1 MFAFQKTNQ
10 TPSYLHGDE
19 EKAEIRSIASFE
31 SKYNK
36 RNIYNGHQYI
46 AISPDGNQIVTLNTT
61 TYQLKLCQ
69 SDNISKLY
77 TLNYDS
83 FKNFDAPAVI
93 WSLTVSNEITLP
105 DKTTDVLIAVSCFD
119 DDVNN
124 ADSTIKHTWV
134 ISSAKQARISSSIND
149 MGGIIKFLDDDSS
162 VSEKADLA
170 LINSY
175 GISRFSIHH
184 DKIYSMINENYVH
197 GWFNLFSDKSVENF
211 NLPSKL
217 SNSEISNFSI
227 QQNLVKG
234 RFVVESYKNK
244 IQTVEMY
251 NLKTTLLENT
261 FQKSEETAASFL
273 GKGYSCYAIS
283 NNESLFAYCRGANSI
298 TIYLMENGL
307 EVTTK
312 KFNETNIQIL
322 FFDFVKNDEKLL
334 IVIEEESYN
343 EVTSEF
349 VNTPIIVVW
358 DLFNSSDNCIRRI
371 NDTFSLFPKKCEHH
385 QRLAN
390 ASGNLITITD
400 DGNITS
406 LLQDSEIIKLLD
418 PVNDNTRNV
427 IQLNDK
433 SNTSS
438 STAVAT
444 NTTTNYHSIYDS
456 YGKYLGSKFENRII
470 RNPEPWILNKNYE
483 RTSVYLDD
491 NKSIQLF
498 IGESTVQVWR
508 KRKSGTS
515 TSKASSLSSTK
526 VLEYIWTNNFNRPM
540 QIQSLEVGHKEF
552 SLTLYIPSIN
562 SFSEPGDTVTLEWP
576 EKVNPPVHA
585 CEALEFFNGKK
596 GQTLDPKRQHQF
608 DDLIQQTER
617 IIRKYLTKKC
627 GLWRMLDI
635 RYDIMANLIRG
646 NCTYIIRNI
655 LFSISDGKNDY
666 LHIPRCNSWGG
677 QLAKETDL
685 EISIVCTK
693 GGYRKDTIIV
703 KYLLDYYSN
712 NALYSSN
719 WMFTVAKAIPTL
731 YEYNLE
737 FYVKELFQKPCF
749 GASEVY
755 LEQSKIRDKDMDR
768 SNHKDVH
775 ALNVNL
781 GLTKK
786 GKERNFLQKSI
797 VKGKQSGE
805 KIISDLVSKTTAP
818 NSSLINQ
825 VYMVPLPDFTVY
837 PEKVFEDKRVEN
849 WKIPFKFLK
858 LLFWPRGH
866 VLKKKHHLSPFLRM
880 IREDNG
886 AEIYDNPSMAAVI
899 DFKWKA
905 ARNHF
910 LRHALIYVI
919 FAFLF
924 ALISGAIKGL
934 DEQITSVSWIL
945 VLFALFYWLGFYL
958 LNTERIQLKYEGWRR
973 YFGLYNFFDLFS
985 VIFPLVM
992 TSLDIY
998 FAIVHPDPDED
1009 PEAFQEQAEKI
1020 VKDDQIFTIFNS
1032 FAVLVMWFELFLL
1045 LRYFE
1050 RSGAYIYIIVNIFK
1064 QIIPFLIFILM
1075 VVLGFGHAM
1084 FVLLNDT
1091 ESIGIKPD
1099 GSSFQITPTDSD
1111 TGEPLPY
1118 KVEQVIDVKSI
1129 SDNYF
1134 TNFVKS
1140 VESVFFWTG
1149 GRWDQLEQWNFWPI
1163 DVYSIIASILLVTI
1177 LQNML
1182 IAIMTGAYD
1191 DAKEIGRHAVLEYRA
1206 ELIEDYETIEKPLGS
1221 KRGNPRYIYYIGK
1234 SDYIEEWLRKSEK
1247 ARKNHENF
1255 LSKVDDKNPWDDD
1268 DDDDDDNDHYQDL
1281 SYYYSTETDSI
1292 ASPRKEQET
1301 PLSLYWFVDENDNK
1315 EKLLLKSKSSNISSK
1330 SVSNNNII
1338 LQNDNNNN
1346 GGENK
1351 LLKEK
1356 ILSMEKEFSG
1366 KLNSMEETIKNLISV
1381 IQNQKNNLI

>member
-1 MFAFQKTNQ
+1 MLAFKKTNQ
-10 TPSYLHGDE
+10 TPSHLYSDE

-31 SKYNK
+31 SKYSNK

-46 AISPDGNQIVTLNTT
+46 AISPDGTQIVTLNTT

-69 SDNISKLY
+69 SDNISTLN
-77 TLNYDS
+77 TLNYNS
-83 FKNFDAPAVI
+83 FKNFDTPAVI
-93 WSLTVSNEITLP
+93 WSLAISNEITLP
-105 DKTTDVLIAVSCFD
+105 DRTTDVLIAVSCFD

-162 VSEKADLA
+162 VSEKTDLA

-184 DKIYSMINENYVH
+184 DKINSMINENYVQ
-197 GWFNLFSDKSVENF
+197 GWFGLFSDKSVENF

-217 SNSEISNFSI
+217 LNNEISSFSI

-234 RFVVESYKNK
+234 RFLVESYKNK
-244 IQTVEMY
+244 RQTVEMY
-251 NLKTTLLENT
+251 NLKTSLLENT
-261 FQKSEETAASFL
+261 FQKSEETAASIS
-273 GKGYSCYAIS
+273 GRGYSCYAIS

-334 IVIEEESYN
+334 IVIEKESYN
-343 EVTSEF
+343 EETSEL
-349 VNTPIIVVW
+349 VKTLNIS
-358 DLFNSSDNCIRRI
+358 NS
-371 NDTFSLFPKKCEHH
+371 
-385 QRLAN
+385 
-390 ASGNLITITD
+390 
-400 DGNITS
+400 
-406 LLQDSEIIKLLD
+406 
-418 PVNDNTRNV
+418 
-427 IQLNDK
+427 
-433 SNTSS
+433 SS
-438 STAVAT
+438 STAVTT
-444 NTTTNYHSIYDS
+444 NTTMNYHSIYDS

-483 RTSVYLDD
+483 CTSVYLDD

-498 IGESTVQVWR
+498 IGGSTVQVWR

-515 TSKASSLSSTK
+515 TTSSTK

-562 SFSEPGDTVTLEWP
+562 SLSELGDTVTLEWP
-576 EKVNPPVHA
+576 EKVNPSVHA
-585 CEALEFFNGKK
+585 CEALEFFNEKK
-596 GQTLDPKRQHQF
+596 DQPLDPKRQHQF
-608 DDLIQQTER
+608 DELIQQTER
-617 IIRKYLTKKC
+617 IIRKYLTKRC

-655 LFSISDGKNDY
+655 LFSISDRKNNY

-677 QLAKETDL
+677 QLVKDTDL
-685 EISIVCTK
+685 EISIACTK

-712 NALYSSN
+712 NALESSN
-719 WMFTVAKAIPTL
+719 WMFTVAKAIPIL

-737 FYVKELFQKPCF
+737 FYVEELFQKPCF

-755 LEQSKIRDKDMDR
+755 LDQSKIRDKDMDR
-768 SNHKDVH
+768 SNEKDVH

-786 GKERNFLQKSI
+786 RKEQ
-797 VKGKQSGE
+797 

-866 VLKKKHHLSPFLRM
+866 VLRKKHHMSPFLRM
-880 IREDNG
+880 IREDN
-886 AEIYDNPSMAAVI
+886 AAQIYDNPSMAAVI

-905 ARNHF
+905 ARNYF
-910 LRHALIYVI
+910 LRHALIYVV

-924 ALISGAIKGL
+924 AIITNAIKGIS
-934 DEQITSVSWIL
+934 ERISSASWLAL
-945 VLFALFYWLGFYL
+945 VLYFLFYWFGFYL

-985 VIFPLVM
+985 VILPLVIA
-992 TSLDIY
+992 SLSLYIGFKVVLD
-998 FAIVHPDPDED
+998 FDE
-1009 PEAFQEQAEKI
+1009 ESQEQIEEI
-1020 VKDDQIFTIFNS
+1020 IRDVRIYTIFNS
-1032 FAVLVMWFELFLL
+1032 FAILVMWLELFLL

-1050 RSGAYIYIIVNIFK
+1050 KSGAYIYIIVNIFK

-1084 FVLLNDT
+1084 FVLLNNT

-1099 GSSFQITPTDSD
+1099 GSSFQITPTDSN
-1111 TGEPLPY
+1111 TSEPLPY
-1118 KVEQVIDVKSI
+1118 KVEQVIDVNSI
-1129 SDNYF
+1129 SDNYY
-1134 TNFVKS
+1134 TNFIKS
-1140 VESVFFWTG
+1140 VESVFFWTS
-1149 GRWDQLEQWNFWPI
+1149 GRWDQLEQWNFWPV
-1163 DVYSIIASILLVTI
+1163 DVYSIIGSILLVTI

-1234 SDYIEEWLRKSEK
+1234 SDYIEECLTNE
-1247 ARKNHENF
+1247 
-1255 LSKVDDKNPWDDD
+1255 LD
-1268 DDDDDDNDHYQDL
+1268 
-1281 SYYYSTETDSI
+1281 
-1292 ASPRKEQET
+1292 
-1301 PLSLYWFVDENDNK
+1301 
-1315 EKLLLKSKSSNISSK
+1315 
-1330 SVSNNNII
+1330 
-1338 LQNDNNNN
+1338 
-1346 GGENK
+1346 
-1351 LLKEK
+1351 
-1356 ILSMEKEFSG
+1356 
-1366 KLNSMEETIKNLISV
+1366 
-1381 IQNQKNNLI
+1381 

>member
-10 TPSYLHGDE
+10 TPSHLYNDE

-31 SKYNK
+31 SKYSNK
-36 RNIYNGHQYI
+36 RNVYNGHQYI

-83 FKNFDAPAVI
+83 FKNFDSPAVI
-93 WSLTVSNEITLP
+93 WSLAVSNEITLP
-105 DKTTDVLIAVSCFD
+105 DRTTDVLIAVSCFD

-134 ISSAKQARISSSIND
+134 ISSVKQARISSSIND
-149 MGGIIKFLDDDSS
+149 MGGIIKFLDDESS
-162 VSEKADLA
+162 VSEKTDLA

-184 DKIYSMINENYVH
+184 NKINSMINENYVH

-217 SNSEISNFSI
+217 SNNEISSFSI
-227 QQNLVKG
+227 RQNLVKD
-234 RFVVESYKNK
+234 RFLVESYKNK

-251 NLKTTLLENT
+251 NLRSSLLENT
-261 FQKSEETAASFL
+261 FQKSEENAASFL
-273 GKGYSCYAIS
+273 GSGYSCYAIS
-283 NNESLFAYCRGANSI
+283 KNESLFAYCRGANSI

-312 KFNETNIQIL
+312 KFDETNIQIL
-322 FFDFVKNDEKLL
+322 FFDFLKNDENLL
-334 IVIEEESYN
+334 IVVEKESYKEEN
-343 EVTSEF
+343 SEI
-349 VNTPIIVVW
+349 VKTPTIVVW
-358 DLFNSSDNCIRRI
+358 DLFSSSDNCIRRI

-390 ASGNLITITD
+390 SSGNLITITD

-418 PVNDNTRNV
+418 PVNYNTRNV
-427 IQLNDK
+427 IQLNEK

-438 STAVAT
+438 SAAITT
-444 NTTTNYHSIYDS
+444 NTTMNYHSIYDT

-470 RNPEPWILNKNYE
+470 KNPEPWILNKNYE

-491 NKSIQLF
+491 YKSIQLF
-498 IGESTVQVWR
+498 IGESTVQIWR

-526 VLEYIWTNNFNRPM
+526 ILEYIWTNNFNRPM

-552 SLTLYIPSIN
+552 SLTLHIPSIN

-585 CEALEFFNGKK
+585 CEALEFFNEKK
-596 GQTLDPKRQHQF
+596 GQPLDPKRQHQF

-617 IIRKYLTKKC
+617 IVRKYLTKKC

-635 RYDIMANLIRG
+635 RYDIMTNLIRG

-655 LFSISDGKNDY
+655 LWSISDRKNNY

-685 EISIVCTK
+685 EIAIACTK
-693 GGYRKDTIIV
+693 GGYRKDTMIV

-712 NALYSSN
+712 NALDSSN
-719 WMFTVAKAIPTL
+719 WMFTVAKAIPIL

-737 FYVKELFQKPCF
+737 FYVEELFQKRCF

-755 LEQSKIRDKDMDR
+755 LDQSKISDKDMDR
-768 SNHKDVH
+768 SNQKDVH

-786 GKERNFLQKSI
+786 RKERNFFQKSI

-805 KIISDLVSKTTAP
+805 KIISDLVTSAP
-818 NSSLINQ
+818 SSSLINQ

-837 PEKVFEDKRVEN
+837 PEKFEDKRVEY

-866 VLKKKHHLSPFLRM
+866 VLRKKHHMSPFLRM

-886 AEIYDNPSMAAVI
+886 AEIYDNPSIAAVI

-910 LRHALIYVI
+910 LRHALIYVV

-924 ALISGAIKGL
+924 AIINGAIEVIGEKIASGYINIVML
-934 DEQITSVSWIL
+934 I
-945 VLFALFYWLGFYL
+945 LFYWLGFYL

-985 VIFPLVM
+985 VIFQLVM
-992 TSLDIY
+992 TSFLLYLLLTI
-998 FAIVHPDPDED
+998 PNQDEE
-1009 PEAFQEQAEKI
+1009 PEKYQEQAENYLRNYRI
-1020 VKDDQIFTIFNS
+1020 YIILSS
-1032 FAVLVMWFELFLL
+1032 FAVLVMWLELFLL

-1050 RSGAYIYIIVNIFK
+1050 RSGAYIYILVNIFK
-1064 QIIPFLIFILM
+1064 QIIPFLVFILV

-1091 ESIGIKPD
+1091 KTIGVIPD
-1099 GSSFQITPTDSD
+1099 GSSFSITPTDSD
-1111 TGEPLPY
+1111 QPLPY
-1118 KVEQVIDVKSI
+1118 KVDQVIDVDNK
-1129 SDNYF
+1129 SDNYY
-1134 TNFVKS
+1134 TNFIKS

-1149 GRWDQLEQWNFWPI
+1149 GRWDQLEQWDFWPV
-1163 DVYSIIASILLVTI
+1163 DVYSIIGSILLVTI

-1182 IAIMTGAYD
+1182 IAIMTGAYEE
-1191 DAKEIGRHAVLEYRA
+1191 AKEIGRHAVLEYRA
-1206 ELIEDYETIEKPLGS
+1206 ELIEDYETIEKPLGN

-1247 ARKNHENF
+1247 ARKNL
-1255 LSKVDDKNPWDDD
+1255 LSKVDDKNPWDDHDDDD
-1268 DDDDDDNDHYQDL
+1268 DDDDDDNEGGGYHYQDL
-1281 SYYYSTETDSI
+1281 SHYYSTETDSI

-1301 PLSLYWFVDENDNK
+1301 PLSLYWFVDENYNK
-1315 EKLLLKSKSSNISSK
+1315 EKLSKSKSSNILSK
-1330 SVSNNNII
+1330 STNII
-1338 LQNDNNNN
+1338 QNNNN
-1346 GGENK
+1346 DDDKETS

-1356 ILSMEKEFSG
+1356 IISLEEEFSG
-1366 KLNSMEETIKNLISV
+1366 KLNSMEETIKNLITT
-1381 IQNQKNNLI
+1381 IQNQ

>member
-10 TPSYLHGDE
+10 TPSQLYSDE
-19 EKAEIRSIASFE
+19 ERAEIKSIASFE
-31 SKYNK
+31 SKYSNK

-46 AISPDGNQIVTLNTT
+46 AISPDGTQIVTLNTT

-69 SDNISKLY
+69 SDNISKLN
-77 TLNYDS
+77 TLNYVS
-83 FKNFDAPAVI
+83 LKNFDAPAVI
-93 WSLTVSNEITLP
+93 WSLAVSNEITLP
-105 DKTTDVLIAVSCFD
+105 DRTTDVLIAVSCFD

-134 ISSAKQARISSSIND
+134 ISSAKQVRISSSIND
-149 MGGIIKFLDDDSS
+149 MGGIIKFLNDESS
-162 VSEKADLA
+162 VSEKTDLV

-184 DKIYSMINENYVH
+184 DKINSMIKENYVH
-197 GWFNLFSDKSVENF
+197 GWFSLFSDKSVENF

-217 SNSEISNFSI
+217 SNNEISSFSI
-227 QQNLVKG
+227 QQNLVKD
-234 RFVVESYKNK
+234 RFLVESYKNK

-251 NLKTTLLENT
+251 NLRTSLLENT
-261 FQKSEETAASFL
+261 FQKSEENAASFL
-273 GKGYSCYAIS
+273 GRGYSCYAIS
-283 NNESLFAYCRGANSI
+283 RNESLFAYCRGANSI

-322 FFDFVKNDEKLL
+322 FFDFAKNDEKLL
-334 IVIEEESYN
+334 IVIEKKSYN
-343 EVTSEF
+343 EETTQF
-349 VNTPIIVVW
+349 VNTPTIVVW
-358 DLFNSSDNCIRRI
+358 DLFSSSDNCIRRI

-385 QRLAN
+385 QRLASS
-390 ASGNLITITD
+390 SGNLITITD
-400 DGNITS
+400 DGKITS

-418 PVNDNTRNV
+418 PESYNTRNA
-427 IQLNDK
+427 IQLNNNIQLDK
-433 SNTSS
+433 KSS
-438 STAVAT
+438 SPSSTVVTT

-470 RNPEPWILNKNYE
+470 SNPEPWILNKNYE

-508 KRKSGTS
+508 KRKSGAS
-515 TSKASSLSSTK
+515 TTKASSSSSTK

-540 QIQSLEVGHKEF
+540 QIQSLEVSHKEF

-562 SFSEPGDTVTLEWP
+562 SLSEPGDTVTLEWP

-585 CEALEFFNGKK
+585 CEALEFFNKKK
-596 GQTLDPKRQHQF
+596 GQPLDPKRQHQF
-608 DDLIQQTER
+608 DELIQQTER
-617 IIRKYLTKKC
+617 IIRKYLTKRC

-655 LFSISDGKNDY
+655 LFSISDRKNNY

-677 QLAKETDL
+677 QLTKDTDL
-685 EISIVCTK
+685 EISIACTK

-719 WMFTVAKAIPTL
+719 WMFTVAKAIPIL

-737 FYVKELFQKPCF
+737 FYVEELFQQRCF

-755 LEQSKIRDKDMDR
+755 LDQSKIRDKDMDR
-768 SNHKDVH
+768 SNQKDVH

-786 GKERNFLQKSI
+786 RKERNFLQKSI

-805 KIISDLVSKTTAP
+805 KIISDLVSKTTSAP
-818 NSSLINQ
+818 SSSLINQ

-837 PEKVFEDKRVEN
+837 PEKFEDKRVEY
-849 WKIPFKFLK
+849 WKIPFKLLK

-866 VLKKKHHLSPFLRM
+866 VLKKKHQMSPFLRM
-880 IREDNG
+880 IRADNG

-899 DFKWKA
+899 DFKWNA

-910 LRHALIYVI
+910 LRHALIYVV
-919 FAFLF
+919 FALLF
-924 ALISGAIKGL
+924 AILNGAIKGINFESNL
-934 DEQITSVSWIL
+934 GVNIML
-945 VLFALFYWLGFYL
+945 VLFYWLGFYL
-958 LNTERIQLKYEGWRR
+958 LNTERIQLKFEGWRR
-973 YFGLYNFFDLFS
+973 YFSFYNFFDLFS
-985 VIFPLVM
+985 VIFPLVIN
-992 TSLDIY
+992 SLDIY
-998 FAIVHPDPDED
+998 FGTKFPDPDEE
-1009 PEAFQEQAEKI
+1009 PEKFQEQF
-1020 VKDDQIFTIFNS
+1020 VQITRDYRLFIIFNS
-1032 FAVLVMWFELFLL
+1032 FAVLVMWLELFLL

-1050 RSGAYIYIIVNIFK
+1050 RSGAYIYILVNIFK
-1064 QIIPFLIFILM
+1064 QIIPFLIFILV

-1091 ESIGIKPD
+1091 ANIDIKPD
-1099 GSSFQITPTDSD
+1099 GSSFTITPTDSD
-1111 TGEPLPY
+1111 SDQPLPY
-1118 KVEQVIDVKSI
+1118 NVEQFINVDSK
-1129 SDNYF
+1129 SDNFY
-1134 TNFVKS
+1134 TNFIKS

-1149 GRWDQLEQWNFWPI
+1149 GRWDQLEQWEFWPV
-1163 DVYSIIASILLVTI
+1163 DVYSIIGSILLVTI

-1182 IAIMTGAYD
+1182 IAIMTGAYE

-1206 ELIEDYETIEKPLGS
+1206 ELIEDYETVEKPLGN

-1268 DDDDDDNDHYQDL
+1268 DDDDEEEDDDNEGGGYHYQDL
-1281 SYYYSTETDSI
+1281 STETDST
-1292 ASPRKEQET
+1292 ASPRKEQEI

-1315 EKLLLKSKSSNISSK
+1315 EKLSKSKSSNISSK
-1330 SVSNNNII
+1330 STNII
-1338 LQNDNNNN
+1338 QND
-1346 GGENK
+1346 GDGDETR

-1356 ILSMEKEFSG
+1356 ITSMEKEFSG
-1366 KLNSMEETIKNLISV
+1366 KLNSMEETIKNLINI
-1381 IQNQKNNLI
+1381 IQNQK

>member
-1 MFAFQKTNQ
+1 M
-10 TPSYLHGDE
+10 
-19 EKAEIRSIASFE
+19 
-31 SKYNK
+31 
-36 RNIYNGHQYI
+36 
-46 AISPDGNQIVTLNTT
+46 SPDGTQIVTLNTT

-69 SDNISKLY
+69 SDNISKLN
-77 TLNYDS
+77 TLNYAS
-83 FKNFDAPAVI
+83 LKKFDAPAVI
-93 WSLTVSNEITLP
+93 WSLAVSNEINLP
-105 DKTTDVLIAVSCFD
+105 DRTTDVLIAVSCFD

-134 ISSAKQARISSSIND
+134 ISSAKQVRISSSIND
-149 MGGIIKFLDDDSS
+149 MGVKDRFL
-162 VSEKADLA
+162 
-170 LINSY
+170 I
-175 GISRFSIHH
+175 
-184 DKIYSMINENYVH
+184 
-197 GWFNLFSDKSVENF
+197 
-211 NLPSKL
+211 
-217 SNSEISNFSI
+217 
-227 QQNLVKG
+227 
-234 RFVVESYKNK
+234 ESYKNK

-251 NLKTTLLENT
+251 NLRTSLLENT
-261 FQKSEETAASFL
+261 FQKSEENAASFL
-273 GKGYSCYAIS
+273 GRGYSCYAIS

-334 IVIEEESYN
+334 IVIEKENYN
-343 EVTSEF
+343 EETSQF
-349 VNTPIIVVW
+349 VNTPTIVVW
-358 DLFNSSDNCIRRI
+358 DLFSSSDNCIRRI

-390 ASGNLITITD
+390 SSGDLITITD

-418 PVNDNTRNV
+418 PVNYNTRNA
-427 IQLNDK
+427 IQLNNNIQLDK
-433 SNTSS
+433 KPSSPS
-438 STAVAT
+438 STVVTT

-470 RNPEPWILNKNYE
+470 SNPEPWILNNNYE

-508 KRKSGTS
+508 KRKSEAS
-515 TSKASSLSSTK
+515 TTKASSSTK

-540 QIQSLEVGHKEF
+540 QIQSLEVSHKEF

-562 SFSEPGDTVTLEWP
+562 SLSEPGDTVTLVWP

-585 CEALEFFNGKK
+585 CEALEFFNKKK
-596 GQTLDPKRQHQF
+596 GQPLDPKRQHQF
-608 DDLIQQTER
+608 DELIQQTER
-617 IIRKYLTKKC
+617 IIRKYLTKRC

-655 LFSISDGKNDY
+655 LFSISDRKNYY

-677 QLAKETDL
+677 QLTKDTDL
-685 EISIVCTK
+685 EISIACTK

-712 NALYSSN
+712 NALDSSN
-719 WMFTVAKAIPTL
+719 WMFTVAKAIPIL

-737 FYVKELFQKPCF
+737 FYVEELFQQRCF

-755 LEQSKIRDKDMDR
+755 LDQSKIRDKDMDR
-768 SNHKDVH
+768 SNQKDVH

-786 GKERNFLQKSI
+786 RKERNFLQKSI

-805 KIISDLVSKTTAP
+805 KIISDLVSKTTSAP
-818 NSSLINQ
+818 SSSLINQ
-825 VYMVPLPDFTVY
+825 VYMVPLPDFIVY
-837 PEKVFEDKRVEN
+837 PEKFEDKRVEY
-849 WKIPFKFLK
+849 WKIPFKLLK

-866 VLKKKHHLSPFLRM
+866 VLKKKHQMSPFLRM
-880 IREDNG
+880 IRADNG

-899 DFKWKA
+899 DFKWNA

-910 LRHALIYVI
+910 LRHALIYVVFALL
-919 FAFLF
+919 FAFLN
-924 ALISGAIKGL
+924 GAIKGISFDSDL
-934 DEQITSVSWIL
+934 GVIIML
-945 VLFALFYWLGFYL
+945 VLFYWLGFYL
-958 LNTERIQLKYEGWRR
+958 LNTERIQLKFEGWRR
-973 YFGLYNFFDLFS
+973 YFSFYNFFDLFS
-985 VIFPLVM
+985 VIFPLVLN
-992 TSLDIY
+992 SLDIY
-998 FAIVHPDPDED
+998 FGFKFPDPDEE
-1009 PEAFQEQAEKI
+1009 PEKFQEQFVEI
-1020 VKDDQIFTIFNS
+1020 IRDIRLFIILNS
-1032 FAVLVMWFELFLL
+1032 FAVLVMWLELFLL

-1050 RSGAYIYIIVNIFK
+1050 RSGAYIYILVNIFK
-1064 QIIPFLIFILM
+1064 QIIPFLVFILV

-1084 FVLLNDT
+1084 FVLLSETASMD
-1091 ESIGIKPD
+1091 IKPD
-1099 GSSFQITPTDSD
+1099 GSSFTITPADSD
-1111 TGEPLPY
+1111 SDQPLPY
-1118 KVEQVIDVKSI
+1118 NVEQFIDVDSK
-1129 SDNYF
+1129 SDNFY
-1134 TNFVKS
+1134 TNFIKS

-1149 GRWDQLEQWNFWPI
+1149 GRWDQLEQWDFWPV
-1163 DVYSIIASILLVTI
+1163 DVYSIIGSILLVTI

-1182 IAIMTGAYD
+1182 IAIMTGAYE

-1206 ELIEDYETIEKPLGS
+1206 ELIEDYETVEKPLGS

-1255 LSKVDDKNPWDDD
+1255 LSKVDDENPWDDD
-1268 DDDDDDNDHYQDL
+1268 DDDDDDDNEGGGYHYQDL
-1281 SYYYSTETDSI
+1281 STETDST
-1292 ASPRKEQET
+1292 ASPRKEQEI

-1315 EKLLLKSKSSNISSK
+1315 EKLSKSKSSNISSK
-1330 SVSNNNII
+1330 STNII
-1338 LQNDNNNN
+1338 QNDDD
-1346 GGENK
+1346 GETR

-1356 ILSMEKEFSG
+1356 IISMEKEFSG
-1366 KLNSMEETIKNLISV
+1366 KLNSMEETIKNLITI
-1381 IQNQKNNLI
+1381 IQNQK